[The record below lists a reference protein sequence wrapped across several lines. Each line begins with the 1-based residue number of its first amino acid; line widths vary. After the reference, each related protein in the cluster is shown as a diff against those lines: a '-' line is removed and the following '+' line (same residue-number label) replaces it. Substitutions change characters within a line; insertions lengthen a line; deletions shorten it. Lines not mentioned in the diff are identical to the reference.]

1 MSALTKTTPRLAAGL
16 LVGAGLLLTGV
27 LGVPT
32 AAVAATTSAARG
44 PGDGTTLRGRPGQ
57 GGRLVTAENDR
68 IYNVRALA
76 SAARWS
82 GLAVSQPYRLAT
94 GSSYTLVLVARGA
107 AYTVDD
113 LARLAPS
120 TFVKQ
125 PDGSWLLSENIVVE
139 NGATLRLASPDG
151 LRIHLASNH
160 EASCRS
166 SPRPAACRSSVRRRL
181 RSRSTPGT
189 RRQGGSTSRPRTD
202 GRTSGCRAG
211 PRPCS
216 TRRFSHLGF
225 WSGTTGGVSLT
236 GTNLSTLDQA
246 SGDQQGKTE
255 RTTKDVF
262 ATPSCRPRAAEE
274 RSGSATAS
282 AGGYSYVS
290 ALVQHVT
297 FAGNAY
303 GLFLTSADGVTM
315 SDATVEHSLIDGL
328 VLHRYVTNSTFTSV
342 RSTDN
347 AVDGVKMTRAS
358 TGIVLSQVTALGQ
371 RSQRDH
377 AERQRARGGAER
389 GRHADDDLRQQRA
402 LGQQQLRQRALR
414 HRGDRREE
422 RPDQRSTVARNEMG
436 IVVRHDADDVVVRNN
451 VVKDSSQNGIAVLDG
466 PSRTE
471 VSENSVDGADIGVYV
486 RDSATSSVTNN
497 AIDDARVH
505 GSRWSGRWVARPSR
519 TTRWTV
525 AGRAR
530 STSPV
535 RRSRPAGQHDRRVAV
550 DETVPRH
557 PARGVPTVDG
567 AVAPATDGGAGRGDR
582 RDTTSTSGTARAA
595 VREAGTAVQLHPR
608 RGGPGLARSPA
619 RGGPRHARCR
629 AGCGRTLGEL
639 TGDATTPSPAVTPRR
654 RRSGLGGRSAGGRR
668 CVGRHE
674 RCGPGGRAGRSP
686 PADAERRADP
696 GRDAERCPGH
706 PCDARRD
713 RDWIARRR
721 DGTGL
726 PGRHGP
732 GATPPRRRRS
742 ARRRPWRRHSTTLEQ
757 GRDPAR
763 VRHVH
768 RPVRGLRGR
777 DVGRTRDAVRPA

>member
-1 MSALTKTTPRLAAGL
+1 MSALTTATPRLAAGL
-16 LVGAGLLLTGV
+16 LVGAGLLLTSVVGA
-27 LGVPT
+27 PT
-32 AAVAATTSAARG
+32 AAVAATTSAATA
-44 PGDGTTLRGRPGQ
+44 PVTGRPY
-57 GGRLVTAENDR
+57 GGDPDKEARLVTAENDR

-160 EASCRS
+160 EGFVSIVTQAGSLQVVGSAKAPVTIDAWDPQAGRVDRQTS
-166 SPRPAACRSSVRRRL
+166 DGRAYVRV
-181 RSRSTPGT
+181 
-189 RRQGGSTSRPRTD
+189 QGGTATLQY
-202 GRTSGCRAG
+202 AA
-211 PRPCS
+211 
-216 TRRFSHLGF
+216 FSHLGF

-262 ATPSCRPRAAEE
+262 GNAILPTGELPK
-274 RSGSATAS
+274 SGSATAS

-290 ALVQHVT
+290 ALVQHVA
-297 FAGNAY
+297 FDGNAY

-358 TGIVLSQVTALGQ
+358 TGIVLSQVTASDNGRNGITLNGSGLAAGPNAAGMPTTTYGNNALSDSNSSGNG
-371 RSQRDH
+371 RYGI
-377 AERQRARGGAER
+377 EVIGGKNVR
-389 GRHADDDLRQQRA
+389 ISG
-402 LGQQQLRQRALR
+402 
-414 HRGDRREE
+414 
-422 RPDQRSTVARNEMG
+422 STVARNEMG

-451 VVKDSSQNGIAVLDG
+451 VVKDSTQNGIAVLDG

-486 RDSATSSVTNN
+486 RDSASSSVTNN

-505 GSRWSGRWVARPSR
+505 GVTMVGAVDGTAVENNTVDGRGPS
-519 TTRWTV
+519 
-525 AGRAR
+525 AIDLAR
-530 STSPV
+530 SDGAAQHGNTTVEWQSTKPFLV
-535 RRSRPAGQHDRRVAV
+535 TLRAVFQPLTVLWLLLLTVVLVAAIGGTRRRRRAQRELPYAKQAPLSSYTRGAV
-550 DETVPRH
+550 D
-557 PARGVPTVDG
+557 PASLGLPPVGGRGTHAAEPG
-567 AVAPATDGGAGRGDR
+567 AVAP
-582 RDTTSTSGTARAA
+582 SG
-595 VREAGTAVQLHPR
+595 
-608 RGGPGLARSPA
+608 S
-619 RGGPRHARCR
+619 
-629 AGCGRTLGEL
+629 
-639 TGDATTPSPAVTPRR
+639 
-654 RRSGLGGRSAGGRR
+654 
-668 CVGRHE
+668 
-674 RCGPGGRAGRSP
+674 
-686 PADAERRADP
+686 
-696 GRDAERCPGH
+696 
-706 PCDARRD
+706 
-713 RDWIARRR
+713 
-721 DGTGL
+721 
-726 PGRHGP
+726 
-732 GATPPRRRRS
+732 
-742 ARRRPWRRHSTTLEQ
+742 
-757 GRDPAR
+757 
-763 VRHVH
+763 
-768 RPVRGLRGR
+768 
-777 DVGRTRDAVRPA
+777 